1 MTRNK
6 LIELME
12 RTWGEEEEC
21 VDALINF
28 IGDLDLIADI
38 ITNDR
43 SFNRY
48 TFCGDWNELAQEILN
63 DECFEDEMFE
73 DDPVLEFLEKN
84 INDEQAVKEFL
95 IKQNWCVDTIN
106 NVAIGFDNDVDI
118 IRHEV

>member
-84 INDEQAVKEFL
+84 INDEEAVKEFL